1 MKAAPR
7 SCKSAPP
14 RSTGAERNAVSA
26 SVKLARKPRRAE
38 RNEATRR
45 KLFAAAAKVVGGVGY
60 AEASVSRITMEAG
73 VAQGTFYSHFA
84 SRQELLDRLLPAI
97 GEDMLAFIEQRT
109 PSGGSDQQQDV
120 ARCEAFFAFLLVCP
134 EYLRILNEAE
144 FFAPVAYQDL
154 MATIGRGY
162 LRVLQRARRR
172 GSLVDYSDDE
182 LEVIVQ
188 TLLGARAYLSR
199 RYAYAEGGVHTVPEH
214 VISAYAKLVTHGLF
228 RDRPQRTPPDGA

>member
-1 MKAAPR
+1 VDSETAGVPGAAKA
-7 SCKSAPP
+7 
-14 RSTGAERNAVSA
+14 
-26 SVKLARKPRRAE
+26 ARKPRRAE

-45 KLFAAAAKVVGGVGY
+45 RLFAAAAQVVGEVGY
-60 AEASVSRITMEAG
+60 AEASVSRITIAAG

-84 SRQELLDRLLPAI
+84 SRQDLLDRLLPSI
-97 GEDMLAFIEQRT
+97 GEDMLAFIEARV
-109 PSGGSDQQQDV
+109 PPAAGDAEKEV

-144 FFAPVAYQDL
+144 FFAPAAYRAL

-162 LRVLQRARRR
+162 MRVLLRARRR
-172 GSLVDYSDDE
+172 GALVGYSDEE

-199 RYAYAEGGVHTVPEH
+199 RYAYAEGGVRSVPQH

-228 RDRPQRTPPDGA
+228 GAAEAPERC